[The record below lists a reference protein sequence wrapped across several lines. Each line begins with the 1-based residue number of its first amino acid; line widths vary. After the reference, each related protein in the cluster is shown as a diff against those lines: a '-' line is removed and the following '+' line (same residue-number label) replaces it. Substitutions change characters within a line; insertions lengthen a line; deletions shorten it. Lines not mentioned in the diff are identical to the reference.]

1 MEGVSGMTKRELLEA
16 LQGMQELLRWQGH
29 VLEAT
34 ISALQRDVGRSGPKQ
49 AKPSGSR
56 PAEKP
61 SGD

>member
-1 MEGVSGMTKRELLEA
+1 MTKRELLEA

-34 ISALQRDVGRSGPKQ
+34 ISALQRDVGRSGPKKS
-49 AKPSGSR
+49 KPSKGRGS
-56 PAEKP
+56 EEP